1 MPLHAF
7 LLRFSLGAAMLV
19 AAFPPAARAAAP
31 RVETTIQ
38 PVHSL
43 VAGVMAGIGTP
54 GLLIQGAGS
63 PHAYAL
69 RPSEA
74 RRLQDADVVF
84 WVGPML
90 ETFLS
95 RPLGALTRRA
105 RLVALIETPG
115 LARHSLRRGG
125 AWSDGDGDGDGDAH
139 DHGHD
144 HQKDSG
150 LDAHVWLDPRNAAAM
165 TQTIADTL
173 ATVDPSRATRYRA
186 NAAGQIARIEQLERR
201 LARALTP
208 LQERPYI
215 VFHDAY
221 QYFEKRFGLRPAG
234 AVTIAPDRP
243 PGARRLTALR
253 ARIRATG
260 ARCIFIEPQF
270 TPRTAAIIAEGTNAR
285 IAVLDPVGADI
296 APGENAWFTLME
308 RLGDN
313 LAGCLN
319 RP

>member
-7 LLRFSLGAAMLV
+7 LLRFSLAAAILV
-19 AAFPPAARAAAP
+19 AAIPAVGAAAP

-54 GLLIQGAGS
+54 GLLIRGAGS

-84 WVGPML
+84 WIGPML

-95 RPLGALTRRA
+95 RPLGSLARRA
-105 RLVALIETPG
+105 RRVALIEAPG
-115 LARHSLRRGG
+115 LTRHPLRHAG
-125 AWSDGDGDGDGDAH
+125 AWAEGDSH
-139 DHGHD
+139 DHGHE
-144 HQKDSG
+144 KESG
-150 LDAHVWLDPRNAAAM
+150 LDAHIWLDPRNAAAM
-165 TQTIADTL
+165 TRAIADTL
-173 ATVDPSRATRYRA
+173 AKVDPPRAARYRA
-186 NAAGQIARIEQLERR
+186 NAAGQIARIERLEQR
-201 LARALTP
+201 LAGALGA
-208 LQERPYI
+208 LRGRPYI

-221 QYFEKRFGLRPAG
+221 QYFEKRFALRPAG

-243 PGARRLTALR
+243 PGARRLGALR
-253 ARIRATG
+253 AHIRSTG

-270 TPRTAAIIAEGTNAR
+270 TPRTAAIIIEGTKAR

-296 APGENAWFTLME
+296 APGADAYFMLME
-308 RLGDN
+308 RLGAS
-313 LAGCLN
+313 LAGCLD